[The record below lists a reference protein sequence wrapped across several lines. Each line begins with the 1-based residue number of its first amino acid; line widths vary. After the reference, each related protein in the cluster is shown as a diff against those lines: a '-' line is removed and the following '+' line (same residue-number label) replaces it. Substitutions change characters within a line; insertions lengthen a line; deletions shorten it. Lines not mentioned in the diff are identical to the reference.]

1 MPERYEIELEPEVR
15 AWLVALPDRHYLRV
29 ERYADLL
36 AEHAETLGEP
46 WSRHLGGA
54 LRELRFGLDTDDWRI
69 AYWLAPGRRIVLL
82 TVFRKTRDREA
93 AQVRRA
99 MVAQQVCQES
109 HGPADGLV
117 YERHVKIT
125 WEELS

>member
-36 AEHAETLGEP
+36 AERAETLGEP

-54 LRELRFGLDTDDWRI
+54 LRELRFGWRPMTGASSIGWLRI
-69 AYWLAPGRRIVLL
+69 AVS
-82 TVFRKTRDREA
+82 
-93 AQVRRA
+93 
-99 MVAQQVCQES
+99 CC
-109 HGPADGLV
+109 
-117 YERHVKIT
+117 
-125 WEELS
+125 